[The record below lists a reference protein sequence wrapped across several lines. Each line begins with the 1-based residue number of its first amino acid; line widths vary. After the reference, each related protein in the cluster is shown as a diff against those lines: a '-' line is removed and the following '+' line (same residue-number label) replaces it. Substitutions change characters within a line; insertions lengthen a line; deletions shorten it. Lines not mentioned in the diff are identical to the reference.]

1 MVMLHDSKASSR
13 HAAILSTG
21 AYFPNDRVTN
31 EQLVSLRGHAVTAKA
46 VQKIYGVEERHVA
59 DPSSSDSDLLAEAA
73 RRCLGRARLPADK
86 LSKLI
91 VTKFLGD
98 RLLPMTAAFVQR
110 KLKCATAIQSLDVDG
125 GISSFIQALDLAN
138 LAIASGDEYVLV
150 VSGGIHH
157 RLVDCRDPQ
166 LAFLYG
172 DGAAAVLV
180 GRNTQPGFEA
190 RVQLSIPEFA
200 TRAVGFEIRNCFP
213 KTAEELADS
222 QRFYR
227 LYRTCDEKS
236 AWGTLLEAS
245 EQVVARLLGAAGLVL
260 SDIDLVLVSENYRK
274 LQSAILER
282 LGIEASKSLSLI
294 HRYGNTMSAMLP
306 VLLDHAIQRG
316 RVSAG
321 ARILLLSLGEG
332 VSVGGLIVRLPND
345 YNTAEP
351 SET

>member
-46 VQKIYGVEERHVA
+46 VQKIYGVEERRVA
-59 DPSSSDSDLLAEAA
+59 APTTSDSDLLAEAA
-73 RRCLGRARLPADK
+73 RRCLERARLPADK

-125 GISSFIQALDLAN
+125 GVSSFIQALELAN

-157 RLVDCRDPQ
+157 RLVDCHDPQ

-180 GRNTQPGFEA
+180 GRSDQAGFEA

-200 TRAVGFEIRNCFP
+200 SRAVGFEIRNCFP
-213 KTAEELADS
+213 KTREQLADNE
-222 QRFYR
+222 RYYR

-236 AWGTLLEAS
+236 AWGTLLDTS
-245 EQVVARLLGAAGLVL
+245 ERMVTSLLDAARLTLQ
-260 SDIDLVLVSENYRK
+260 DIDLVLITENYRK
-274 LQSAILER
+274 LHGAILER
-282 LGIEASKSLSLI
+282 LGVDASKSLSLI

-306 VLLDHAIQRG
+306 LLLDHAIQQG
-316 RVSAG
+316 RAAAG

-332 VSVGGLIVRLPND
+332 VSAGGLIVRLP
-345 YNTAEP
+345 P
-351 SET
+351 